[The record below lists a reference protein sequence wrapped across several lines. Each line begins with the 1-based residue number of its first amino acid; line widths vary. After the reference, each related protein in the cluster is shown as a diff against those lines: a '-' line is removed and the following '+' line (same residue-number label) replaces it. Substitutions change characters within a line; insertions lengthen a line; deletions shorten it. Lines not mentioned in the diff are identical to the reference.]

1 MKLEQVDISKELDTG
16 ASMTVISKATLDNMQ
31 ETTPTL
37 QVQPTNV
44 KLRTYTGEEIPVV
57 GRVTVKLQH
66 LKHEEQLSLVVV
78 IGPYYVY
85 LLHYL
90 PHNPHLLLQRRHLP
104 SQVAKSL
111 SLKREEPQSLL
122 ALETT
127 FH

>member
-1 MKLEQVDISKELDTG
+1 MKLEQVDISMELDTG
-16 ASMTVISKATLDNMQ
+16 ASVTVISKATLDNMQ

-37 QVQPTNV
+37 QVQPTN
-44 KLRTYTGEEIPVV
+44 TGEEIPVV

>member
-1 MKLEQVDISKELDTG
+1 MKLEQVDISMELDTG
-16 ASMTVISKATLDNMQ
+16 ASVTVINKATLDNMQ

-37 QVQPTNV
+37 QVQPTN
-44 KLRTYTGEEIPVV
+44 TGEEIPVV

-66 LKHEEQLSLVVV
+66 LKHEEQLSLVLV
-78 IGPYYVY
+78 IGEGPYHVY

-104 SQVAKSL
+104 PQVEKSL
-111 SLKREEPQSLL
+111 SLRREVPQSLL

>member
-1 MKLEQVDISKELDTG
+1 MKLEQVNISMELDTG
-16 ASMTVISKATLDNMQ
+16 ASVTVINKATLDNMQ

-37 QVQPTNV
+37 QVQPTN
-44 KLRTYTGEEIPVV
+44 TGEEIPVV